1 VRTVG
6 AALLLGSLLVAVLAA
21 PITIFRV
28 WLSGDRSEAAR
39 YLNDIERRT
48 LKVVLSL
55 CVTVAALGAIL
66 WGSGTLI
73 A

>member
-48 LKVVLSL
+48 LKVVLLL

-66 WGSGTLI
+66 WGIGTLI